1 MNRQRLSLG
10 ITLCSALMLIG
21 ARLAAQ
27 APTGLCFRPRPL
39 PTCSA
44 YLITEFGVGVG
55 LSRSEFHPAGPLFT
69 WELGGMKNLGE
80 RSALGATVFVNASD
94 FGSGPGVRL
103 RLRRWLSQGLSL
115 DVAPGIILSG
125 RAARRF
131 SGEVALDFHGL
142 VAATVQVQGDHV
154 FVGGRLGGLP
164 GAITGVAAPVLAVA
178 VLMIAYGS
186 RAPD

>member
-39 PTCSA
+39 PACSA
-44 YLITEFGVGVG
+44 YWITEFGVSAS
-55 LSRSEFHPAGPLFT
+55 LSRSEFHPAVPLFT

-94 FGSGPGVRL
+94 FGSGPGGRL

-131 SGEVALDFHGL
+131 FR
-142 VAATVQVQGDHV
+142 
-154 FVGGRLGGLP
+154 GGGAGLP
-164 GAITGVAAPVLAVA
+164 RPGRRH
-178 VLMIAYGS
+178 
-186 RAPD
+186 RASAR